1 MATTSLARQLE
12 QLRASTVN
20 PDFQKQSVAQQ
31 GPNILS
37 AQLSVEQL
45 TLLAKDAFAQICDI
59 CPTVFQFKS
68 KVFSGDQVRPVTHLS
83 IFCMGFRVFRFCGHF
98 LIAVSNP

>member
-37 AQLSVEQL
+37 AQLSGEQL
-45 TLLAKDAFAQICDI
+45 TLLAKDAFAQICEI

-68 KVFSGDQVRPVTHLS
+68 KVFSGDHVR
-83 IFCMGFRVFRFCGHF
+83 IFIIYSFSNF
-98 LIAVSNP
+98 LIFIFH